1 MDGRGRNIGA
11 QRYEGADL
19 ALRYRAPVG
28 GGRALTVTVNAT
40 WLDSRQQLLPGL
52 PVTDL
57 AGTIF
62 NSPHFRARGGATFG
76 DERFPIASFVNF
88 TGGVTTR
95 RPALPA
101 KGSAVATVH
110 LPPPT
115 QTGAPP

>member
-19 ALRYRAPVG
+19 SLRYRAPVG

-62 NSPHFRARGGATFG
+62 NSPHFRARGGATYG
-76 DERFPIASFVNF
+76 AERFTLASLVNF
-88 TGGVTTR
+88 TGGGNNR
-95 RPALPA
+95 RPRGAG
-101 KGSAVATVH
+101 KGS
-110 LPPPT
+110 PS
-115 QTGAPP
+115 APDHPA